1 MKKLLLL
8 LLLFSS
14 YLSNSQVARK
24 VLFESFSGEN
34 CGPCA
39 SQNPI
44 AKAIIDANP
53 TKVIMCKYQ
62 VAIPSAGAICNLW
75 QHNGNAGASQRQS
88 YYTTYS
94 PFGFTGSFAPMSF
107 MDGSFTDPTRTGNNR
122 FYPANL
128 NQTNL
133 DTRAAVTSPFLITV
147 SHAFNANA
155 DSINLTYAI
164 KNESAAPFAGSFVV
178 NIALVEEKL
187 TYVTAPGT
195 NGEKEFHNVV
205 RYMHTNPLGNTFTP
219 PMPAATSNATAKF
232 AVPTYTRDK
241 RLLRVIVWVQNAT
254 TREILQ
260 AEISNKV
267 TPANYVDI
275 EAKFDL
281 TGANPGLCA
290 TTYTPK
296 MRLYNYGTTPTTSV
310 VVKYGIAGAQT
321 HIHSTPIPAGDSSA
335 VITLAPVTLVANA
348 TNVITLSVP
357 ASSAGYDKAIG
368 LMTTSTT
375 VASLPYL
382 ETFETAAV
390 GSQVFKGVCNFPS
403 NMAFSADKT
412 STAQT
417 YNAGGFSASNKAF
430 LIIPYRTPF
439 YNGSYSMY
447 FDKVSMAGLASTE
460 TVKFYFSY
468 AAAVGDAD
476 DTKNND
482 SFFIEGSKDC
492 GTTYTTLKKY
502 SIKDMHSYAGGT
514 FMDPS
519 VAVFFPKASE
529 WRKDSVDMS
538 PLKGNASVMMRARYK
553 TGGVGSE
560 FANLFSLDDFNMKKA
575 TGSATGTTSKIMGD
589 STIKKLFNS
598 SSLSVNNQEVKS
610 IYNSNVST
618 GDDIRWRLISQTIPA
633 DWSTISVCD
642 HDLCLPYAVNLTN
655 DFTVKANSDTTNFIK
670 VDIKHNKK
678 PGYGFVNI
686 RSFKVGDSA
695 NTVTVSKFSLLVSAS
710 SSIGLISK
718 ADDKLFHYFDNNIF
732 LDKEFRNGTLEVFD
746 ISGKMVMNSKV
757 LSDVV
762 EFNTIPGNYIARV
775 SLNGE
780 VQKTLKFS
788 TSK

>member
-75 QHNGNAGASQRQS
+75 QHNGTAGASQRQS
-88 YYTTYS
+88 FYTS
-94 PFGFTGSFAPMSF
+94 HFNMSGFAPMSF
-107 MDGSFTDPTRTGNNR
+107 MDGSYTDPTVSGNNR
-122 FYPANL
+122 FYPSNL
-128 NQTNL
+128 KQTNL
-133 DTRAAVTSPFLITV
+133 DARAAITSPLRITV
-147 SHAFNANA
+147 SHVFNSDV
-155 DSINLTYAI
+155 DSIDVTYAI
-164 KNESAAPFAGSFVV
+164 KNELPTSLTGSYVV

-187 TYVTAPGT
+187 TYATAPGT

-219 PMPAATSNATAKF
+219 PMPSATTNGTAKF
-232 AVPTYTRDK
+232 AVPSYIRDS
-241 RLLRVIVWVQNAT
+241 RLLRVIVWVQNT
-254 TREILQ
+254 TTKEVVQ

-267 TPANYVDI
+267 TSPNYI
-275 EAKFDL
+275 NECEAKFDI
-281 TGANPGLCA
+281 TTANPGLCA
-290 TTYTPK
+290 TTFIPK
-296 MRLYNYGTTPTTSV
+296 IRLYNYGTMPISN
-310 VVKYGIAGAQT
+310 VKVKFGISGSQAY
-321 HIHSTPIPAGDSSA
+321 IHSTPIPAGDSSA

-357 ASSAGYDKAIG
+357 ASSG
-368 LMTTSTT
+368 LYGKSASLLTTSTT
-375 VASLPYL
+375 VASLPFL
-382 ETFETAAV
+382 ETFESAAI
-390 GSQVFKGVCNFPS
+390 GSQVFKGVSNFPS
-403 NMAFSADKT
+403 NMAFSADK
-412 STAQT
+412 SVSQKT
-417 YNAGGFSASNKAF
+417 YNAGGFEASNKSL

-502 SIKDMHSYAGGT
+502 SIKDMHSYGGGT
-514 FMDPS
+514 YMDPG

-560 FANLFSLDDFNMKKA
+560 FANLFSLDDFNMKKS
-575 TGSATGTTSKIMGD
+575 TGSATGTTSKIMED
-589 STIKKLFNS
+589 TTIKKLFNAS
-598 SSLSVNNQEVKS
+598 TLTANNQEVKS
-610 IYNSNVST
+610 FYNSNVSI
-618 GDDIRWRLISQTIPA
+618 GDDIRWRLINQTLPSN
-633 DWSTISVCD
+633 WSTISVCD

-655 DFTVKANSDTTNFIK
+655 DFTVKANSDTTNLIK
-670 VDIKHNKK
+670 VDIKHDKK

-686 RSFKVGDSA
+686 RSFKIGDSA

-746 ISGKMVMNSKV
+746 IAGKMVMNSRIS
-757 LSDVV
+757 SDVV
-762 EFNTIPGNYIARV
+762 GFNTIPGNYIARV
-775 SLNGE
+775 TLKGE
-780 VQKTLKFS
+780 VLKTLKFS